1 MMTYGLIL
9 VGLIGLAL
17 GGEFLVRGSVAV
29 ARKLGLSEL
38 IIGLTL
44 VGFGTSMPEL
54 VTTLQATSQGATG
67 IAVGNVVGSNISN
80 ILLVLGVAALLYP
93 ILTNP
98 RALARDSIVMVF
110 VTIVFCALVYCN
122 MFSRVTGIA
131 MVLFLLAYMVA
142 TVILDRQ
149 AEAPAAQMHKEE
161 GESMGA
167 PDSFIIGLIM
177 AVAGIAG
184 VVLGARFLVQGAVTL
199 ATEWGISETVIGLT
213 IVAIGT
219 SLPELA
225 TSVVAAL
232 RQRSDVALG
241 NVIGSNI
248 FNLSGII
255 GVTAAITPFSM
266 FAPKDAATAPLAVD
280 PDTGLQ
286 TRVEQGV
293 AELPILGFEHIGALL
308 LATFLMVL
316 FGITGHRFSR
326 TEGVILLGTYA
337 VYMGMLF
344 DFIPTPLEST
354 SVYLAGYELTWVAI
368 GSAGLLLVLIV
379 GTWDMVF
386 GKKTE
391 G

>member
-93 ILTNP
+93 IVTNP

-110 VTIVFCALVYCN
+110 VTVVFCVMVYFD

-131 MVLFLLAYMVA
+131 MVLFLLAYVVA

-177 AVAGIAG
+177 AAAGIAG
-184 VVLGARFLVQGAVTL
+184 VVLGARFLVKGAVTL

-255 GVTAAITPFSM
+255 GMTAAITPFSM
-266 FAPKDAATAPLAVD
+266 FAPNDAATAPLAVD

-286 TRVEQGV
+286 TRVEHGV
-293 AELPILGFEHIGALL
+293 AELPILSFEHIGALL

-316 FGITGHRFSR
+316 FGVTGHRFSR
-326 TEGVILLGTYA
+326 SEGVILLGTYA

-368 GSAGLLLVLIV
+368 GSAGLVLVLVI
-379 GTWDMVF
+379 GTWDMMF
-386 GKKTE
+386 GKKIE

>member
-17 GGEFLVRGSVAV
+17 GGELLVRGSVAV

-80 ILLVLGVAALLYP
+80 ILLVLGAAALLYP
-93 ILTNP
+93 IVTNP

-110 VTIVFCALVYCN
+110 VTIVFCALVYFD

-131 MVLFLLAYMVA
+131 MVLFLLAYVVA
-142 TVILDRQ
+142 SVILDRQ
-149 AEAPAAQMHKEE
+149 AEAPPAQMHKEE

-177 AVAGIAG
+177 AVVGIAS

-266 FAPKDAATAPLAVD
+266 FAPQDAATAPLAVD

-316 FGITGHRFSR
+316 FGVTGHRFSR

-368 GSAGLLLVLIV
+368 GSAGLVLVLII
-379 GTWDMVF
+379 GTWDMMF

>member
-93 ILTNP
+93 IVTNP

-110 VTIVFCALVYCN
+110 VTVVFCVMVYFD

-131 MVLFLLAYMVA
+131 MVLFLLAYVVA

-177 AVAGIAG
+177 AAAGIAG
-184 VVLGARFLVQGAVTL
+184 VVLGARFLVKGAVTL

-255 GVTAAITPFSM
+255 GMTAAITPFSM
-266 FAPKDAATAPLAVD
+266 FAPNDAATAPLAVD

-293 AELPILGFEHIGALL
+293 AELPILSFEHIGALL

-316 FGITGHRFSR
+316 FGVTGHRFSR
-326 TEGVILLGTYA
+326 SEGVILLGTYA

-368 GSAGLLLVLIV
+368 GSAGLVLVLVI
-379 GTWDMVF
+379 GTWDMMF
-386 GKKTE
+386 GKKIE